1 MVAMVMWMRMKDLY
15 GVLVLLLLMLMMVVV
30 LVVALIAVMTTAL
43 NQISCL
49 QVELNLLRQTIKK

>member
-15 GVLVLLLLMLMMVVV
+15 GVLVLLLLMMVVV